1 MVMLCA
7 RSLDQWITCIS
18 HWSLQG
24 KRNRYASFRPPHAS
38 IPAQW
43 YVDGEDT
50 YEAVADAIESARKC
64 IFVADWFLIIETYL
78 RRKHP
83 PSINNRFDKMILK
96 KAQEVREILSALCF
110 LLSLC
115 VVC

>member
-1 MVMLCA
+1 
-7 RSLDQWITCIS
+7 
-18 HWSLQG
+18 LQG
-24 KRNRYASFRPPHAS
+24 KRNRYSSFRPPHAS

-50 YEAVADAIESARKC
+50 YEAIADAIESARNC

-83 PSINNRFDKMILK
+83 PSIHNRFDKMILK
-96 KAQEVREILSALCF
+96 KAQEVRMLFVCRVS
-110 LLSLC
+110 C
-115 VVC
+115 VVCANDVVDRECISMCCSISRSTWR